1 MIISHIETPLYNYFN
16 FHAEEVIS
24 SNYLNDDNQGIYI
37 SSLQFETVNRLFN
50 YIKEYLNL
58 YSNSLEYIKCPYCT
72 NGFRKEVDF
81 YFYKK
86 NRIYDYFEN

>member
-50 YIKEYLNL
+50 YIKE
-58 YSNSLEYIKCPYCT
+58 C
-72 NGFRKEVDF
+72 DF
-81 YFYKK
+81 KAQK
-86 NRIYDYFEN
+86 NRISRYKILSEFHSN